1 MKRCWTAQWCVEPGG
16 TAHKQ
21 EIQGFAC
28 YFFFSLDVKTTTFLS
43 SSVCGDSTS
52 IHFYSYLYILLSAT
66 LPDILCCSV
75 KSCYGQLQY
84 GHWVFAAFN
93 LGFLKKTGQGGKCLQ
108 TCSDQIAAGL
118 LLLIAERQEESVICR
133 YFKMQGHHSD
143 RNV

>member
-1 MKRCWTAQWCVEPGG
+1 MGQLTSKKFKVLLV
-16 TAHKQ
+16 
-21 EIQGFAC
+21 ILV
-28 YFFFSLDVKTTTFLS
+28 FFSLDVKTTTFLS

-75 KSCYGQLQY
+75 KSYYGQLQY

-93 LGFLKKTGQGGKCLQ
+93 LRFLKKTGQGGKCLQ

-118 LLLIAERQEESVICR
+118 LLLIAENQEESVICR

-143 RNV
+143 RKCVNIFLPLLYRE